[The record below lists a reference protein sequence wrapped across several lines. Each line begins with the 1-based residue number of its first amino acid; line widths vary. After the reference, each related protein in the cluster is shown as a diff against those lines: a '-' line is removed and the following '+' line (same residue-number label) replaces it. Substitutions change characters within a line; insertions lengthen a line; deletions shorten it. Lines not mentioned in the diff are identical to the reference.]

1 MRGGTVCCLP
11 SLDVFGRDQ
20 VEKMFVVPGS
30 GGTLSSGEEQ
40 PERRM
45 TGRLHGERSKEDDM
59 ATVALNVPHQK
70 SEQIVA
76 AVREE
81 RRVYTLKIAVS
92 MALYACLFFVLAF
105 CGPYVLPAI
114 TLLSDAPLTDRQV
127 AASQLLLLSETVWVA
142 LPVFF
147 LGATLFSMVV
157 TRRVVDA
164 LERLGQ
170 SARAWASGKVS
181 HRLEFREADRLTD
194 LAQLFNQGWS
204 QVGQGVETIRQES
217 SRARAAVDGVMKLML
232 AQGSGGSEAVQ
243 QLQITAEALGRIHAS
258 LSRFETGPSHEP
270 RR

>member
-1 MRGGTVCCLP
+1 MGGGTVCCLP

-20 VEKMFVVPGS
+20 VEKMFVVLGS
-30 GGTLSSGEEQ
+30 GGRLSCGEEQ
-40 PERRM
+40 PEKCM
-45 TGRLHGERSKEDDM
+45 TGRLHGERSKEVDM
-59 ATVALNVPHQK
+59 ATVVLNVPHQK

-81 RRVYTLKIAVS
+81 RKVYTLKIAVS
-92 MALYACLFFVLAF
+92 LALYACLFFVLAF

-147 LGATLFSMVV
+147 LGAVLFSMVV

-232 AQGSGGSEAVQ
+232 AQGPGGSEAVQ
-243 QLQITAEALGRIHAS
+243 HLQVTAEALGRIQAA
-258 LSRFETGPSHEP
+258 LSRFETSPSHEP

>member
-1 MRGGTVCCLP
+1 
-11 SLDVFGRDQ
+11 
-20 VEKMFVVPGS
+20 
-30 GGTLSSGEEQ
+30 
-40 PERRM
+40 
-45 TGRLHGERSKEDDM
+45 M
-59 ATVALNVPHQK
+59 ATVAVNVPHPN
-70 SEQIVA
+70 SEHIAA

-114 TLLSDAPLTDRQV
+114 TLFSDAPLTDRQV

-170 SARAWASGKVS
+170 SARAWAAGTVS
-181 HRLEFREADRLTD
+181 HRLQFREADRLTD
-194 LAQLFNQGWS
+194 LAQLLNQGWS
-204 QVGQGVETIRQES
+204 QVGQGVETMQQES
-217 SRARAAVDGVMKLML
+217 SRARAAVDGAMKTIL
-232 AQGSGGSEAVQ
+232 AQGVGGSEALR
-243 QLQITAEALGRIHAS
+243 QLQTTTEALDRIQVALGR
-258 LSRFETGPSHEP
+258 FEIGPPHGP
-270 RR
+270 RQS

>member
-1 MRGGTVCCLP
+1 
-11 SLDVFGRDQ
+11 
-20 VEKMFVVPGS
+20 MFVVSGS
-30 GGTLSSGEEQ
+30 SGTLSSGEEQ

-142 LPVFF
+142 VPVFF

-204 QVGQGVETIRQES
+204 QVGQGVETMRQES
-217 SRARAAVDGVMKLML
+217 SRARAAVDSVMKLML
-232 AQGSGGSEAVQ
+232 AQGPGGSEAVQ
-243 QLQITAEALGRIHAS
+243 HLQVTAEALGRIQAA
-258 LSRFETGPSHEP
+258 LSRFETSPSHEP